1 MPSEPRELQG
11 HIQEGMILI
20 SWKPPA
26 QPNGN
31 ITTYLI
37 MYQILS
43 SAQAINQWK
52 IKSVNG
58 KCSTS
63 GKSSQ
68 SMVSVQPV
76 ENQVHQKKVI
86 NQWKIKSVKGKC
98 STSGKS
104 SPSTVSIQPV
114 GNQLSRSTV
123 NVQPV
128 KIKSVHGKVNGRI
141 RDVFRVI
148 NKRCVMLKKNVMK
161 KMYPDISQSIKKVLK
176 HATKQCVSFN

>member
-11 HIQEGMILI
+11 HIHEGMILI

-43 SAQAINQWK
+43 SAQALNQWK

-63 GKSSQ
+63 GKSSRLMVSVQ
-68 SMVSVQPV
+68 PVENQSSWSMVSVQPV
-76 ENQVHQKKVI
+76 ENQICQ
-86 NQWKIKSVKGKC
+86 
-98 STSGKS
+98 
-104 SPSTVSIQPV
+104 
-114 GNQLSRSTV
+114 R
-123 NVQPV
+123 
-128 KIKSVHGKVNGRI
+128 
-141 RDVFRVI
+141 
-148 NKRCVMLKKNVMK
+148 
-161 KMYPDISQSIKKVLK
+161 
-176 HATKQCVSFN
+176 